1 VEGLSARPKTLP
13 CKYFYD
19 EHGSH
24 LFDRICELDEYY
36 VTRTEVGILER
47 AAPEISDRLGPDA
60 LIIELGSGSSTKTHI
75 LLDALERPAGYVPI
89 DISREHL
96 RAAALRVGREFP
108 AMPVHPVCADFTE
121 ELELPHFEHRARSRY
136 VFFPGSTI
144 GNFDPEGQR
153 RLIRRIAP
161 MCEPEGGGLLIGI
174 DLIKD
179 VGILEAAYDDAEGVT
194 AEFNLNLLERINRD
208 LGADFDL
215 SRFRHRAL
223 YNPVHERIE
232 MHLVSQAKQQIRLG
246 GERFALAD
254 GESICT
260 EHSHKFNAQDF
271 CALAAEVG
279 LELDAIWTDPQ
290 ELFAVLLLRTQH

>member
-1 VEGLSARPKTLP
+1 
-13 CKYFYD
+13 
-19 EHGSH
+19 
-24 LFDRICELDEYY
+24 
-36 VTRTEVGILER
+36 
-47 AAPEISDRLGPDA
+47 
-60 LIIELGSGSSTKTHI
+60 
-75 LLDALERPAGYVPI
+75 
-89 DISREHL
+89 
-96 RAAALRVGREFP
+96 
-108 AMPVHPVCADFTE
+108 
-121 ELELPHFEHRARSRY
+121 
-136 VFFPGSTI
+136 
-144 GNFDPEGQR
+144 
-153 RLIRRIAP
+153 
-161 MCEPEGGGLLIGI
+161 
-174 DLIKD
+174 
-179 VGILEAAYDDAEGVT
+179 VT

-279 LELDAIWTDPQ
+279 FELDAIWTDPQ